1 MNNLNMIGKGS
12 FGEVYQFNYFAIK
25 RIKIVSKKKNN
36 MIDEIMTILNEVNI
50 LSSLNHPNILELID
64 VQFNINYIDL
74 ITNLFDFNLDYL
86 IKNYII
92 YFDQRKKILYQIF
105 CGLNYLH
112 SNKIIHRDLKPSN
125 IFVKSNLNLVIGDF
139 GLSKFLPNCNCLQ
152 HNYINSKNKYYQNF
166 LDQFKHILPNQDVNL
181 NNDFSELSTYV
192 VTRWYRAPELLCN
205 QDFYNSKID
214 IWCCGCIWGELIR
227 GNPLFRGKNN
237 LDQLNMIINCFGI
250 DNLNSPDIYI
260 QSYLDQCKR
269 DNKDDFINLN
279 LLEVYSCIL
288 QDEIDLFNRCLK
300 VDFNKRSSAQEIL
313 ESSFFK

>member
-1 MNNLNMIGKGS
+1 MIGKGS

-74 ITNLFDFNLDYL
+74 ITNLFDYNLDYL

-139 GLSKFLPNCNCLQ
+139 GLSKFLSNCDCLQ
-152 HNYINSKNKYYQNF
+152 NNYINSKNKYYQNF
-166 LDQFKHILPNQDVNL
+166 LDQFKDILSNQDINL
-181 NNDFSELSTYV
+181 NNDSSELSTYV

-227 GNPLFRGKNN
+227 GTPLFRGKNN
-237 LDQLNMIINCFGI
+237 QDQLNIIINSFGI
-250 DNLNSPDIYI
+250 DNLSSPDIYI

-269 DNKDDFINLN
+269 DDKDNFINFN
-279 LLEVYSCIL
+279 LLEIYSCIL
-288 QDEIDLFNRCLK
+288 QDEIDLLNRCLK
-300 VDFNKRSSAQEIL
+300 VDFSKRSSAQEIL